1 MEKVLL
7 KYRNQQWELPAGMT
21 ARDAIKKTGLHPESV
36 LIVVDGELQTD
47 DVILK
52 PGQQVKLVAVVS
64 GGAA

>member
-1 MEKVLL
+1 MEKVLVN
-7 KYRNQQWELPAGMT
+7 YRNQQWELPAGMT